1 MLGLAGVTEMDNRV
15 AEFTVRVVLPEIFP
29 EVAVMVVPVP
39 TATAVA
45 RPLLFTVA
53 IDVLDELQVTC
64 AVISRLV
71 PSENVPVAV
80 NGWVTPTGILGLA
93 GVTAMED
100 RGGAFTV
107 RIVLPN
113 ELLLEKLL
121 GSLEVAVMVVVPKAR
136 AVARPL
142 LSTVAT
148 DGSEELQVTCVVISW
163 VVWSL

>member
-1 MLGLAGVTEMDNRV
+1 MEDRV
-15 AEFTVRVVLPEIFP
+15 AELTVRVVLPEIFP

-71 PSENVPVAV
+71 PSEYVPVAV
-80 NGWVTPTGILGLA
+80 NGWVTSTGILGLA
-93 GVTAMED
+93 GVTEMED
-100 RGGAFTV
+100 SGGAFTV

-113 ELLLEKLL
+113 ELLLEILP
-121 GSLEVAVMVVVPKAR
+121 GSLEEAVMVVVPTAT
-136 AVARPL
+136 AAARPL

-148 DGSEELQVTCVVISW
+148 DGSEELQLTCVVISW
-163 VVWSL
+163 MVWSL